1 MKLFIQFSLLLSCY
15 SCAVNAQ
22 TKREINP
29 KIWVR
34 EGYELTI
41 VEADIQQP
49 RFLQLDDKGI
59 LYVSLPDKGIIK
71 SCVDKDKDGY
81 YETVVD
87 FVTAHPKVHAMQ
99 WHEGW
104 LWFAESG
111 QIFKARDTNG
121 DGKADETIT
130 ILGKGTLPTGG
141 GHWWRSL
148 LIHNG
153 RIYTSIGC
161 SGNIDDETNTERLK
175 IWSFKEDGTDKK
187 LYCGGLR
194 NTEKL
199 LIRPETDE
207 IWGMDHG
214 SDNYGEFLERR
225 DKAETRRPI
234 TDYNPPCE
242 MNHYVQDAF
251 YGHPYITGNRMP
263 RPEYWDRKD
272 IIDLA
277 AKTTVPA
284 WTAGAHYAPNAMTF
298 YTGNQFPSAMK
309 GDAFV
314 AYHGSWNRSE
324 KGGYRLTRVLFED
337 GNPYGEQR
345 MVDFLDKKNDDIFG
359 RPCDVIVAPD
369 GALLFTDDWDHKIY
383 KLTYT
388 GKK

>member
-1 MKLFIQFSLLLSCY
+1 MKSFIHLFFLLSCY

-22 TKREINP
+22 VKRDINP

-34 EGYELTI
+34 EGYELSI
-41 VEADIQQP
+41 VQADIQQP
-49 RFLQLDDKGI
+49 RFLQHDDKGT
-59 LYVSLPDKGIIK
+59 LYVSLPTKGTIK

-81 YETVVD
+81 YETTAD
-87 FVTAHPKVHAMQ
+87 FVTGHPKVHGMQ

-104 LWFAESG
+104 LWFTESG
-111 QIFKARDTNG
+111 AIFKARDTNG
-121 DGKADETIT
+121 DGKADETVT
-130 ILGKGTLPTGG
+130 IVKDGLLPKNG
-141 GHWWRSL
+141 GHWWRSIA
-148 LIHNG
+148 IHNG

-175 IWSFKEDGTDKK
+175 IWSFALDGSDKK
-187 LYCGGLR
+187 LFCGGLR

-199 LIRPETDE
+199 VIRPNSDE

-214 SDNYGEFLERR
+214 SDNFGEFLERR
-225 DKAETRRPI
+225 DKKETRRPL

-242 MNHYVQDAF
+242 MNHYVQDGY

-272 IIDLA
+272 IIDWA
-277 AKTTVPA
+277 AKTTVPE
-284 WTAGAHYAPNAMTF
+284 WSGGAHNAPNAMTF
-298 YTGNQFPSAMK
+298 YTGNQFPNTLK

-324 KGGYRLTRVLFED
+324 KGGYRLTHVLFED
-337 GNPYGEQR
+337 GKPYGEHR

-359 RPCDVIVAPD
+359 RPVDVIVDQD

-383 KLTYT
+383 KLTYV

>member
-1 MKLFIQFSLLLSCY
+1 MKSFINLFFILSCY

-22 TKREINP
+22 VKKEVNP

-34 EGYELTI
+34 EGYELSI
-41 VEADIQQP
+41 VQSDIQQP
-49 RFLQLDDKGI
+49 RFLQTDDKGT
-59 LYVSLPDKGIIK
+59 LYVSLPEKGTIK
-71 SCVDKDKDGY
+71 SCTDKDKDGY
-81 YETVVD
+81 YETTAD
-87 FVTAHPKVHAMQ
+87 FVTGHPKVHGMQ
-99 WHEGW
+99 WYEGW
-104 LWFAESG
+104 LWFTESG
-111 QIFKARDTNG
+111 AIFKARDTNG

-130 ILGKGTLPTGG
+130 IVKDGLLPKNG
-141 GHWWRSL
+141 GHWWRA
-148 LIHNG
+148 IAINKD

-175 IWSFKEDGTDKK
+175 IWSFALDGSDKK
-187 LYCGGLR
+187 LFCGGLR

-199 LIRPETDE
+199 VIRPNSDE

-214 SDNYGEFLERR
+214 SDNFGEFLERR
-225 DKAETRRPI
+225 DKKETRRPI

-242 MNHYVQDAF
+242 MNHYVQDGY

-277 AKTTVPA
+277 AKTIVPEWA
-284 WTAGAHYAPNAMTF
+284 AGAHNAPNAMTF
-298 YTGNQFPSAMK
+298 YTGNQLPNAMK

-324 KGGYRLTRVLFED
+324 KGGYRITHVLFED
-337 GNPYGEQR
+337 GKPYGEQR

-359 RPCDVIVAPD
+359 RPVDIIVDQD

-383 KLTYT
+383 KLTYI